1 MKFTKMHGCANDY
14 VYVNCFEEH
23 VDDMG
28 LFAKEVS
35 DRHIGIG
42 SDGAIFIC
50 PSDEADCEMKMYN
63 ADGTYSEMC
72 GNGIRCVAKFV
83 YDNAIVDKT
92 DMTILSG
99 GQIKYIH
106 VEVGPENVNPITGK
120 TYSKRE
126 DGLAVKRARVD
137 MGQPILKPDKIP
149 VMIKENT
156 ETCVAHDIFVEDSNY
171 KMTCVSMGNPH
182 CVVFLDHIS
191 KLPIEQLGPK
201 FENHVCFPNRVN
213 TEFVR
218 IDDRK
223 NVHMRVWERGAGET
237 LACGTGACAVAVAC
251 ILNGFTDNHV
261 TVHLL
266 GGDLDIVW
274 DKNDNHVY
282 MTGAATTVFEGEI

>member
-14 VYVNCFEEH
+14 VYVNCFEET
-23 VDDMG
+23 VSDMG
-28 LFAKEVS
+28 QFAIEVS
-35 DRHIGIG
+35 DRHTGIG

-50 PSDEADCEMKMYN
+50 PTDEADCEMKMYN

-72 GNGIRCVAKFV
+72 GNGIRCVAKYV
-83 YDNAIVDKT
+83 YDNGIVDKT
-92 DMTILSG
+92 DMKILSG
-99 GQIKYIH
+99 GQIKSIH
-106 VEVGPENVNPITGK
+106 IEVGPEKINSMTGVSF
-120 TYSKRE
+120 SKRE
-126 DGLAVKRARVD
+126 DGLAVSRVRVD
-137 MGQPILKPDKIP
+137 MGEPILKPDKIP
-149 VMIKENT
+149 VIIKEDVDK
-156 ETCVAHDIFVEDSNY
+156 CVDHDIYVNDANY

-182 CVVFLDHIS
+182 CVVFVDHLS
-191 KLPIEQLGPK
+191 KFPIEEIGPK
-201 FENHVCFPNRVN
+201 FENHVCFPNRIN

-237 LACGTGACAVAVAC
+237 WACGTGACAVAVAC

-282 MTGAATTVFEGEI
+282 MTGEAVTVFEGEI